1 MKTPSFRILF
11 PLGIALFS
19 IGCQTAQVDRSP
31 SEAPSRLNFK
41 NITARAGLPA
51 TFKSNQTVVADL
63 NDDGYN
69 DLILTQWHI
78 DPIHTQIYL
87 NQRGQGF
94 KPIQI
99 SGFAARG
106 SAVLKMARGLFSPGT
121 WGVVVRYPNAPL
133 ETYNVRV
140 SERIVTFERVNRLPQ
155 VVSNWGDIQI
165 FDHDQDGKLDILA
178 TSYYKG
184 ANTYAAGPLYLFR
197 QKSNGNFEDYSNRV
211 GLSGLDRLNERSREA
226 TIPTY
231 MANVCDID
239 NDGYLDLLISG
250 YGRRWNKLM
259 FNRGGKY
266 VNQAYELKFDADDN
280 GRDDFRGNG
289 NSFTAT
295 CGDIDRD
302 GKLDVFQ
309 GEITHQWAGPTSDIS
324 SLLYNRY
331 PQPFVRFTNFP
342 RPTRFDNQG
351 DLGSA
356 MGDLDLDGVLDLVI
370 ANSDYPPET
379 TMLIFSIEANGT
391 MSNDS
396 KALGETVT
404 NPKGAVLFDYDRDGD
419 LDLVTGE
426 NAMRGHDPRT
436 RIFENQAQQ
445 TSKTNFLSLVLHGD
459 GQWISSSPVG
469 ARVNLSGTP
478 LVRELVFGGGQDAQS
493 PLEAHF
499 GLGEYPNASRMEVEI
514 RWNARLKEKLTLDV
528 NRTYKIVYQP
538 NGSVVTPIR

>member
-1 MKTPSFRILF
+1 MKIPSFRILF
-11 PLGIALFS
+11 PLVIALLS

-31 SEAPSRLNFK
+31 SEAPSRLSFK
-41 NITARAGLPA
+41 NITARSGLPA

-69 DLILTQWHI
+69 DLILTEWYA
-78 DPIHTQIYL
+78 DPIQTKIYL
-87 NQRGQGF
+87 NQRGQSFRAMEIVGF
-94 KPIQI
+94 T
-99 SGFAARG
+99 ARK
-106 SAVLKMARGLFSPGT
+106 SAILKMAHGLFTPGM
-121 WGVVVRYPNAPL
+121 WGVVVRYPNEPL
-133 ETYNVRV
+133 ETYNLRV
-140 SERIVTFERVNRLPQ
+140 FDQMVTFEKVNRLPN

-197 QKSNGNFEDYSNRV
+197 QKSNGNFEDYSSRV

-226 TIPTY
+226 TIPAY

-266 VNQAYELKFDADDN
+266 LNQAYELKFDADDN

-309 GEITHQWAGPTSDIS
+309 GEITHLWAGPTSDVS

-379 TMLIFSIEANGT
+379 TMLIFSIERNGS

-396 KALGETVT
+396 GSVGETVT
-404 NPKGAVLFDYDRDGD
+404 NSKGVVLFDYDRDGD
-419 LDLVTGE
+419 LDLFSGE
-426 NAMRGHDPRT
+426 NATRGHVSNSHF
-436 RIFENQAQQ
+436 FENRAQQ

-459 GQWISSSPVG
+459 GQRVPSSPVG
-469 ARVNLSGTP
+469 ARVTLSGTP
-478 LVRELVFGGGQDAQS
+478 LIRELVFGGGQDAQS

-514 RWNARLKEKLTLDV
+514 RWNARLKERLTLDV
-528 NRTYKIVYQP
+528 NKTYKIVYQP
-538 NGSVVTPIR
+538 NGSVVTTIR